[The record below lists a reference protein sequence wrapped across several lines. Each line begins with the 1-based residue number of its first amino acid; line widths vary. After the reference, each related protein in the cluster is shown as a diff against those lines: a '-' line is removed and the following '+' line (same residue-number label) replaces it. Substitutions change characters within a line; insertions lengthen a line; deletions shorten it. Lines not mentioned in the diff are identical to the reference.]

1 MMNFKKSIKQ
11 NLDELK
17 LADPLIKVIVAT
29 IFLSYLAFCRT
40 CVFNPI
46 AGERFP
52 IKQSRVAEGDDSF
65 CKLGNKR
72 LILER
77 ENQDENFMRDFFLDR
92 NKFYVWRLQYE
103 DDDGTMKPILTYKFE
118 VRGGVGAVVRGTG
131 LGIDVG
137 EDSVVVVYDVEPY
150 AGIKIE
156 PSPYSDKIVVHK
168 GNSDRLASS
177 CRCYMGWSN

>member
-1 MMNFKKSIKQ
+1 MLFRS
-11 NLDELK
+11 
-17 LADPLIKVIVAT
+17 
-29 IFLSYLAFCRT
+29 
-40 CVFNPI
+40 
-46 AGERFP
+46 
-52 IKQSRVAEGDDSF
+52 
-65 CKLGNKR
+65 
-72 LILER
+72 
-77 ENQDENFMRDFFLDR
+77 
-92 NKFYVWRLQYE
+92 

-131 LGIDVG
+131 LGIDVS

-177 CRCYMGWSN
+177 CRCYVGWSN